1 MEYIQVFFHNADN
14 DDYTN
19 DILAEYLCEIGFDS
33 FENINMGLVAYC
45 PNSIFNES
53 LMIDTIKEIPFI
65 DYKKLSYSI
74 KKMEDKNWNAIWE
87 SDSFKP
93 IIVDNKCIIHSSN
106 YSYQTEYQYDIIINP
121 TQSFG
126 TGYHETTRMMLSFIL
141 YSDIR
146 NKNILD
152 FGCGTGV
159 LGILSCKRE
168 AKSAIGIDIDNWSV
182 ECAKNN
188 CKLNNVDNFEILLGD
203 SMLLN
208 NLNKQFDIIFA
219 NINRNIILSDMERYV
234 KVLKNGGD
242 IYFSGFYST
251 DLDVIIS
258 AANKNNLELEE
269 KKEDNNWI
277 AVKFKKKVI

>member
-1 MEYIQVFFHNADN
+1 MKTIIIDDVFEFDKIGEGAEGEVFKIDDDTVYKYLKHRKTREDKIKKIKYLKNIDLEKFVQIKDIVSDGYVEIGYTMKLVKTNSFINVKKALNDEISLNEKIEYIK
-14 DDYTN
+14 
-19 DILAEYLCEIGFDS
+19 DI
-33 FENINMGLVAYC
+33 EN
-45 PNSIFNES
+45 
-53 LMIDTIKEIPFI
+53 TIKEAHN
-65 DYKKLSYSI
+65 KG
-74 KKMEDKNWNAIWE
+74 
-87 SDSFKP
+87 
-93 IIVDNKCIIHSSN
+93 IVLVDMFYHNFLINENNK
-106 YSYQTEYQYDIIINP
+106 
-121 TQSFG
+121 
-126 TGYHETTRMMLSFIL
+126 
-141 YSDIR
+141 
-146 NKNILD
+146 
-152 FGCGTGV
+152 V
-159 LGILSCKRE
+159 
-168 AKSAIGIDIDNWSV
+168 IGIDIDNWSV

-208 NLNKQFDIIFA
+208 NLNQQFDIIFA

-251 DLDVIIS
+251 DLAVIIS